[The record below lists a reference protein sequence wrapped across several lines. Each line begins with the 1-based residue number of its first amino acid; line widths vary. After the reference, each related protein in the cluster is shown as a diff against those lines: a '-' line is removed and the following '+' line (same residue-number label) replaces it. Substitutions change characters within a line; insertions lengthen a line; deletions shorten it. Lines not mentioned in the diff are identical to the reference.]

1 MMTIVMVEV
10 IALGPFR
17 REIGDCLMY
26 GAERYAGTRPGTPVV
41 ASMLDVD
48 GEELVARVAAGLG
61 ISDPWDFNQHA
72 FTIDQVDGQALRA
85 LFTPLE
91 DAADYLADV
100 SRMIRLG
107 MAGFQFILRV
117 EA

>member
-72 FTIDQVDGQALRA
+72 FTIAQVDGQALRE
-85 LFTPLE
+85 LFATLE
-91 DAADYLADV
+91 FAGDYLADL
-100 SRMIRLG
+100 SRMTRLG
-107 MAGFQFILRV
+107 MAGFHFFFHIKT
-117 EA
+117 